1 MLFRSGVPCR
11 ALKATVENGIQGLSD
26 VCVLSYYRNDGAI
39 ITVVCNTNDQTGA
52 AIDVVIGDKQISY
65 DMVPQSVVTFV
76 C

>member
-1 MLFRSGVPCR
+1 M
-11 ALKATVENGIQGLSD
+11 
-26 VCVLSYYRNDGAI
+26 LSYYRNDGAI

>member
-1 MLFRSGVPCR
+1 MPCR